1 MAQLF
6 RRRSQ
11 QNLPQGKH
19 PAETQVLPE
28 TMWADEP
35 MPSGIPPQ
43 GSVVVTISRQFGSCG
58 SEIGYMLAQESGL
71 NYVDHGIIDEVAR
84 RLGVNVQQVARWDEQ
99 TAGVVGHILEAIQS
113 SSPFTVNYSALFGEC
128 RTPAQSRDLA
138 YLHLTQKV
146 VLEAATQGNAV
157 IVGRGSQFL
166 LHNAPRTLH
175 IYVFAPLPY
184 RITSVMQHFQL
195 DHDQAEALIEQRDY
209 EHDMYL
215 RHYYGTDGHQ
225 PGLYHLLINT
235 SLFSFEMA
243 ANLIKQA
250 LPLTKEIG
258 A

>member
-6 RRRSQ
+6 RGHSQ

-43 GSVVVTISRQFGSCG
+43 GSVVVTISRQFGSGG
-58 SEIGYMLAQESGL
+58 SEIGRMLAQESEL
-71 NYVDHGIIDEVAR
+71 NYVDQGIIDEVAR

-99 TAGVVGHILEAIQS
+99 TTGVVGHILEAIQS
-113 SSPFTVNYSALFGEC
+113 SNPFTVNYSALFGE
-128 RTPAQSRDLA
+128 RRMPAQSRDLA
-138 YLHLTQKV
+138 YLRLTQKV